1 MKANQEVKGTRINMK
16 KEARQ
21 SKIEQIINQYTI
33 TTQDEL
39 MEKLRVAGITV
50 TQATLSR
57 DIREMQIVKQPDSS
71 GNSRYMIFKSGNQ
84 NEIERMYRM
93 INGTVT
99 DIRQIEFLNVIHTQ
113 PSYANP
119 LAAVIDDLHMDNVSG
134 TLAGYDTIV
143 TFSPSVDAAHEIHD
157 LVTKHANPDL
167 LVSE

>member
-1 MKANQEVKGTRINMK
+1 MKGSTPMK

-39 MEKLRVAGITV
+39 MAKLKLSGINV

-71 GNSRYMIFKSGNQ
+71 GDSRYMIFKSGNQ
-84 NEIERMYRM
+84 NELERMYRM

-99 DIRQIEFLNVIHTQ
+99 DIRQIQFINVIHTQ

-119 LAAVIDDLHMDNVSG
+119 LAAVIDDLHLDDVAG

-143 TFSPSVDAAHEIHD
+143 LFSPSVEAAKSINN
-157 LVTKHANPDL
+157 LFTKHSNPDL
-167 LVSE
+167 LVSSIQD